1 MPQTDIQ
8 TGQKLDAPE
17 FHSRGIKVKTYPVGF
32 VPRTCSSVGT
42 RLRPLGHHSLWQ
54 TVLKATF
61 IRVIYTCIQVQQ
73 FDYDLMCIGTTYLD
87 IGILRNCLTSQL
99 TIFQSYMWR
108 HIDVQADWR
117 RSWTYGRAPNA
128 IDIS

>member
-1 MPQTDIQ
+1 MQGDLKDNGASSKALVSFALKQYTQFRNQMRRIVLGTETTMDIW
-8 TGQKLDAPE
+8 GMSLEDLSN
-17 FHSRGIKVKTYPVGF
+17 FM
-32 VPRTCSSVGT
+32 
-42 RLRPLGHHSLWQ
+42 LRPFMSKTEGVDITRMQL
-54 TVLKATF
+54 
-61 IRVIYTCIQVQQ
+61 VITMSEWVSEWVS
-73 FDYDLMCIGTTYLD
+73 D
-87 IGILRNCLTSQL
+87 IGCLTSQL